1 MAIPLNPK
9 QLVSFEEVLTSQMM
23 SQDALIRLLI
33 EKGIF
38 SEDEFLKIVKAV
50 DRERKRWKRNNF
62 IIRN

>member
-38 SEDEFLKIVKAV
+38 TKGEFLEMVKVV
-50 DRERKRWKRNNF
+50 DRERKNPSK
-62 IIRN
+62 